1 MRSRALASGARHPY
15 AIIPAMSDPLPRLR
29 AAMVPTAP
37 LPPIGPADEKVRCER
52 CHAEMFR
59 LNAVWRCSSR
69 NFKTD
74 SRDS

>member
-1 MRSRALASGARHPY
+1 MRSRTLVSVPRHPY

-37 LPPIGPADEKVRCER
+37 LPPMAPADEKVRCER
-52 CHAEMFR
+52 CHTEMFR
-59 LNAVWRCSSR
+59 LNAVWRRSSGR
-69 NFKTD
+69 FKTD